1 MTLKKPVYNKD
12 DISRNR
18 KEAAVSLLRDVMKYL
33 FLIFLLNT
41 SLQAQKSFD
50 LELNPI
56 DQEVKF
62 IKEKLTYRT
71 KHISKKSIQNEL
83 KSIIENLHAQFYL
96 TANIDSLTIQDST
109 YKAFIFVGQQ
119 FKWANL
125 VNGNIEQEILDAVGF
140 KTKFYQKK
148 SVDIQVINQLKQD
161 ILTYTENNGY
171 PFARVWLD
179 SLTFD
184 EDRISAKLNIDKKQ
198 LITFDKLEIEGE
210 IAISKGYLKNY
221 LGIKEGELYNESLLK
236 QVKSRIIALP
246 FVKEKRSLS
255 VIFSGK
261 KAMITLFLEKQNA
274 SRFDF
279 IVGVLPRNEVTG
291 RPIITGSL
299 QADLQNPF
307 GTGKAIGVDWQRL
320 KAETS
325 RLKAYVSYPYILN
338 LPFGIEGNLDIYRRD
353 TSLQDTKLNFGVQ
366 YLFQGN
372 NYLKVFWKSSANNV
386 LSVNEQQI
394 ISTKKLPNNLDV
406 LNTQLGLA
414 YSFQQLDNRINPQKG
429 YTAKAQIGAGIKQ
442 IRRNSAILNL
452 VDETDRSFNFQSLY
466 DSLSLRTF
474 QVSSEATLAYYYPI
488 GSRVALKAE
497 LNGGLLFS
505 QDSLYQNELY
515 RIGGNR
521 LLRGFDEESIS
532 ASAYGILT
540 IEPRLLLNQNSYL
553 FAFLDYAYLQ
563 DRSIGN
569 YNTDFPLG
577 FGLGLSLGTP
587 AGIVRMSYAMGKQSG
602 NPIDFRAAKIHFG
615 YVNYF

>member
-1 MTLKKPVYNKD
+1 MNKSFK
-12 DISRNR
+12 I
-18 KEAAVSLLRDVMKYL
+18 KECKNLGIRRYIKGLRYL
-33 FLIFLLNT
+33 FLFIFLFTLNT
-41 SLQAQKSFD
+41 SLQAQKSF
-50 LELNPI
+50 ELQVNSI
-56 DQEVKF
+56 DQDAKF
-62 IKEKLTYRT
+62 IKEKLAYRI
-71 KHISKKSIQNEL
+71 KHSSTNSIQNEL
-83 KSIIENLHAQFYL
+83 KSIVANLHAQFYL
-96 TANIDSLTIQDST
+96 TASIDSVTVQDST
-109 YKAFIFVGQQ
+109 YQAFVYIGQQ

-125 VNGNIEQEILDAVGF
+125 VSGNIDQNILDAVGF

-148 SVDIQVINQLKQD
+148 SVDIQVINQLKRD

-179 SLTFD
+179 SLTFNED
-184 EDRISAKLNIDKKQ
+184 EVSAKLNLDKKQ
-198 LITFDKLEIEGE
+198 LITFDELAIEGE
-210 IAISKGYLKNY
+210 VAISKGYLKNY
-221 LGIKEGELYNESLLK
+221 LGIKKGELYNESLLK
-236 QVKSRIIALP
+236 QVRSRIVALP

-255 VIFSGK
+255 VIFSGD
-261 KAMITLFLEKQNA
+261 KAKVTLFLEKQNA

-279 IVGVLPRNEVTG
+279 IVGVLPRNEITG

-307 GTGKAIGVDWQRL
+307 GTGKAIGIDWQRL

-325 RLKAYVSYPYILN
+325 RLKAYASYPYILN
-338 LPFGIEGNLDIYRRD
+338 LPFGLEGNLDIYRRD
-353 TSLQDTKLNFGVQ
+353 TTLQDTKLNFGVQ

-372 NYLKVFWKSSANNV
+372 NYLKVFWKSTANNV

-394 ISTKKLPNNLDV
+394 INTKKLPSNLDV

-414 YSFQQLDNRINPQKG
+414 YSFQQLNNRINPQKG
-429 YTAKAQIGAGIKQ
+429 YATKVQIGAGIKQ
-442 IRRNSAILNL
+442 ISTNSSILNL
-452 VDETDRSFNFQSLY
+452 VDENDRTFNFQSLY

-474 QVSSEATLAYYYPI
+474 QISSEVSLAYYYPI
-488 GSRVALKAE
+488 GNPVTIKAE
-497 LNGGLLFS
+497 INGGLLFS

-521 LLRGFDEESIS
+521 LLRGFDEESVL

-563 DRSIGN
+563 DKSIGN
-569 YNTDFPLG
+569 SVTDFPLG
-577 FGLGLSLGTP
+577 FGIGLSLGTP

>member
-1 MTLKKPVYNKD
+1 MSKIFKIFKNINSVVGYPK
-12 DISRNR
+12 S
-18 KEAAVSLLRDVMKYL
+18 AAKLLL
-33 FLIFLLNT
+33 FIIFFILTT
-41 SLQAQKSFD
+41 SIQAQKSF
-50 LELNPI
+50 ELALKPI
-56 DQEVKF
+56 DKEIKF
-62 IKEKLTYRT
+62 IKDKLTYRT
-71 KHISKKSIQNEL
+71 KHTSKNSIQNEL
-83 KSIIENLHAQFYL
+83 KSIIENLHSQFYL
-96 TANIDSLTIQDST
+96 TASIDSLIIQDST
-109 YKAFIFVGQQ
+109 YHVFIFVGEP
-119 FKWANL
+119 FKWASL
-125 VNGNIEQEILDAVGF
+125 VNGNVEQEILDAVGF

-179 SLTFD
+179 RLTFD
-184 EDRISAKLNIDKKQ
+184 EDKVSAKLNIEKKQ
-198 LITFDKLEIEGE
+198 LITFDKLDIEGE

-236 QVKSRIIALP
+236 QIRSRIIALP
-246 FVKEKRSLS
+246 FVKEKRSVS
-255 VIFSGK
+255 IIFSGN
-261 KAMITLFLEKQNA
+261 KAKITLFLEKQNA

-279 IVGVLPRNEVTG
+279 IVGVLPRNEITG

-325 RLKAYVSYPYILN
+325 RLKAYASYPYILN

-372 NYLKVFWKSSANNV
+372 NYLKIFWKSTANNV

-394 ISTKKLPNNLDV
+394 INTKTLPNNLDV
-406 LNTQLGLA
+406 LNTQLGLE

-442 IRRNSAILNL
+442 IRTNSAILNL
-452 VDETDRSFNFQSLY
+452 VDETDRNFNFQSLY

-474 QVSSEATLAYYYPI
+474 QISSEATLAYYYPI
-488 GSRVALKAE
+488 GSRVTVKAA

-532 ASAYGILT
+532 ASAYGIFT
-540 IEPRLLLNQNSYL
+540 IEPRLLLNQSSYL

-569 YNTDFPLG
+569 YNNDFPLG

-587 AGIVRMSYAMGKQSG
+587 AGIVRMSYAMGRQSG

>member
-1 MTLKKPVYNKD
+1 MRKVFKLKNINLGIGHLKD
-12 DISRNR
+12 VR
-18 KEAAVSLLRDVMKYL
+18 YL
-33 FLIFLLNT
+33 FLFLFLIILTTNI
-41 SLQAQKSFD
+41 QAQQSFQ
-50 LELNPI
+50 LELNPTNK
-56 DQEVKF
+56 ESNF
-62 IKEKLTYRT
+62 TKEKINYKI
-71 KHISKKSIQNEL
+71 KHNSKNGIQNEL

-96 TANIDSLTIQDST
+96 TASIDSLIVQDST
-109 YKAFIFVGQQ
+109 YKAFLFVGEQ

-125 VNGNIEQEILDAVGF
+125 VNGNVDQEILDAVGF
-140 KTKFYQKK
+140 KAKFYQKK
-148 SVDIQVINQLKQD
+148 SVDIQVINQLKRD

-184 EDRISAKLNIDKKQ
+184 KDKVSANVNLDKKK
-198 LITFDKLEIEGE
+198 LITFDELEIEGE
-210 IAISKGYLKNY
+210 VAISKGYLKNY

-236 QVKSRIIALP
+236 QVRSRIIALP

-255 VIFSGK
+255 VIFSGN
-261 KAMITLFLEKQNA
+261 KAKVTLFLIKQNA

-279 IVGVLPRNEVTG
+279 IVGVLPRSAITG
-291 RPIITGSL
+291 RPVITGSL

-307 GTGKAIGVDWQRL
+307 GTGKAIGIDWQRL

-325 RLKAYVSYPYILN
+325 RLKAYASYPYILN

-353 TSLQDTKLNFGVQ
+353 TTLQDTKLNFGVQ

-372 NYLKVFWKSSANNV
+372 NYLKVFWKSTANNV

-394 ISTKKLPNNLDV
+394 INTKKLPNNLDV

-429 YTAKAQIGAGIKQ
+429 YSAKAQIGAGIKQ
-442 IRRNSAILNL
+442 IRTNSAILNL
-452 VDETDRSFNFQSLY
+452 VDENDRTFNFQSLY

-474 QVSSEATLAYYYPI
+474 QISSEITFAYYYPI
-488 GSRVALKAE
+488 GSRVAIKSE
-497 LNGGLLFS
+497 INGGLLFS

-521 LLRGFDEESIS
+521 LLRGFDEESIL
-532 ASAYGILT
+532 ASTYGILT
-540 IEPRLLLNQNSYL
+540 IEPRLLLNQSSYL

-569 YNTDFPLG
+569 HLTDFPLG
-577 FGLGLSLGTP
+577 FGIGLSLGTP

>member
-1 MTLKKPVYNKD
+1 MAELFKIENIGT
-12 DISRNR
+12 DIGYTRSIR
-18 KEAAVSLLRDVMKYL
+18 YL
-33 FLIFLLNT
+33 FLFIPFFILNT
-41 SLQAQKSFD
+41 NLQAQKSQKSFE
-50 LELNPI
+50 LELHAI
-56 DQEVKF
+56 DKKTKF
-62 IKEKLTYRT
+62 IKEKLTYQT
-71 KHISKKSIQNEL
+71 KHNSKNSIQNEL
-83 KSIIENLHAQFYL
+83 KSIVANLQDQFYL
-96 TANIDSLTIQDST
+96 TASLDSVTIQDST
-109 YKAFIFVGQQ
+109 YHAFLFVGQP
-119 FKWANL
+119 FKWASL
-125 VNGNIEQEILDAVGF
+125 LNGNIDQEILDAVGF

-148 SVDIQVINQLKQD
+148 LVDIQAIHQLKQD

-184 EDRISAKLNIDKKQ
+184 KDRISAKINIDKKQ
-198 LITFDKLEIEGE
+198 LITFNKLDIEGDL
-210 IAISKGYLKNY
+210 AISKGYLKNY
-221 LGIKEGELYNESLLK
+221 LGIKEGELYNESILK

-255 VIFSGK
+255 VIFSGD
-261 KAMITLFLEKQNA
+261 KANVTLFLEKQNA

-279 IVGVLPRNEVTG
+279 IVGVLPRNDVTG
-291 RPIITGSL
+291 RPVITGSL

-307 GTGKAIGVDWQRL
+307 GTGKSIGIDWQRL

-325 RLKAYVSYPYILN
+325 RLKAYAAYPYILN

-353 TSLQDTKLNFGVQ
+353 TSLQDTELNFGVQ

-372 NYLKVFWKSSANNV
+372 NYLKVFWKSTANNV

-394 ISTKKLPNNLDV
+394 INTKKLPNNLDV

-442 IRRNSAILNL
+442 IRTNSAILNL
-452 VDETDRSFNFQSLY
+452 VDESDRTFNFQSLY

-474 QVSSEATLAYYYPI
+474 QISSEAPLAYYYPI
-488 GSRVALKAE
+488 GRRVTVKTE

-532 ASAYGILT
+532 ASAYGMLT
-540 IEPRLLLNQNSYL
+540 IEPRLLLNQSSYL

-563 DRSIGN
+563 NKSIGN
-569 YNTDFPLG
+569 DITDFPLG

-587 AGIVRMSYAMGKQSG
+587 AGIVRMSYAIGKQSG